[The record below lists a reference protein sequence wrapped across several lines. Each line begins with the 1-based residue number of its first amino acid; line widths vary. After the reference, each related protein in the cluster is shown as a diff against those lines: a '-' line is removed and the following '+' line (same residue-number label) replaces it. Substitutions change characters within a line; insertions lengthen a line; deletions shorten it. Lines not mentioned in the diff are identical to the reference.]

1 MENNRKM
8 LKGNAI
14 IGQSGGPTSVINASL
29 AGIINGAQGFNGIEK
44 ILGMRFGIEGFMAGN
59 IVDLGRESA
68 ETISGLKH
76 TPSSALGSC
85 RHKLADTELPKVL
98 DMLKKAN
105 VRYVFLIGGNDTM
118 DTIHRI
124 ELYAKEHNYEMAGI
138 GVPKTVD
145 NDLFGTDHTPGFPSA
160 ARYIALSVM
169 QAGILA
175 RDMQKVDQFVI
186 FQAVGR
192 NAGWLTAAAAAGKKS
207 QADAPHILCLPERH
221 FEKDKFLQQVKRC
234 YDQFGWVSIV
244 CGEGITYA
252 DGSPVSA
259 SRAADKFNNPEF
271 GAMGGAS
278 AATVLHRMI
287 SDEFGFRGEFQITES
302 LPMSAADRVVQLD
315 IDEAYMCGLSAVELA
330 KKGRGG
336 LMVTLE
342 RHIERRYI
350 CETGSIPLMD
360 VAVRAKPMPDEYI
373 NAEGNFITD
382 AFLDYLCP
390 LVGPL
395 PCYVKLA
402 CNKFGF

>member
-1 MENNRKM
+1 M

-29 AGIINGAQGFNGIEK
+29 AGIINGALGFNGIEK

-105 VRYVFLIGGNDTM
+105 IRYVFLIGGNDTM

-124 ELYAKEHNYEMAGI
+124 ELYAKKHNYEMVGI

-192 NAGWLTAAAAAGKKS
+192 NAGWLTAASAAGKKF

-259 SRAADKFNNPEF
+259 SRTADKFNNPEF

-302 LPMSAADRVVQLD
+302 LPMSAADRAVQLD
-315 IDEAYMCGLSAVELA
+315 IDEAYMCGLSAVDLA
-330 KKGRGG
+330 KKGRTG

-342 RHIERRYI
+342 RRIGRKYT
-350 CETGSIPLMD
+350 CETGSIPLTD
-360 VAVRAKPMPDEYI
+360 VAVKAKPMPDEYI

-382 AFLDYLCP
+382 VFLDYLCP
-390 LVGPL
+390 LIGPL
-395 PCYVKLA
+395 PSYVKLA

>member
-244 CGEGITYA
+244 CG
-252 DGSPVSA
+252 DG
-259 SRAADKFNNPEF
+259 K
-271 GAMGGAS
+271 
-278 AATVLHRMI
+278 
-287 SDEFGFRGEFQITES
+287 S
-302 LPMSAADRVVQLD
+302 LWLP
-315 IDEAYMCGLSAVELA
+315 
-330 KKGRGG
+330 
-336 LMVTLE
+336 
-342 RHIERRYI
+342 
-350 CETGSIPLMD
+350 SI
-360 VAVRAKPMPDEYI
+360 
-373 NAEGNFITD
+373 
-382 AFLDYLCP
+382 
-390 LVGPL
+390 
-395 PCYVKLA
+395 
-402 CNKFGF
+402 